1 MKTRIIKLS
10 VQTDIWRAVRIPIQ
24 DTDFDSSKQDPNA
37 HSLWLHVRTFFFFFV
52 YFSKRKLRLFYE
64 RMSTLP
70 TIPIPQGKGGL
81 TLCKAPSPAL
91 VSFPSWTPKSPLLP
105 AADRKRLCKTS
116 HERTRVRICING
128 VGQLIISS
136 VPLQFIR
143 LSKLD
148 LLFYLW

>member
-1 MKTRIIKLS
+1 MKTRIIKLL

-37 HSLWLHVRTFFFFFV
+37 HSLWLHVRMFLFFFV

-91 VSFPSWTPKSPLLP
+91 VSFPSWTPESL
-105 AADRKRLCKTS
+105 AACSWPQEALQNFTWKDQSEDLHKWSRSTHYKQCSTPVHKT
-116 HERTRVRICING
+116 
-128 VGQLIISS
+128 Q
-136 VPLQFIR
+136 
-143 LSKLD
+143 
-148 LLFYLW
+148 